1 MRKDDKSDIKQGSII
16 GPGTHI
22 DGQVFF
28 SGKLTVEGS
37 VHGSI
42 SALPDQAASL
52 VISENARID
61 GAVRVTH
68 LVVDGVINGQ
78 VTSDQAIEFRPS
90 ARVTG
95 DVTYKR
101 MELQRG
107 AIVEGGLTHRSTE
120 KL

>member
-1 MRKDDKSDIKQGSII
+1 MRKDDKSDIKQGSLI
-16 GPGTHI
+16 GRGTHI

-37 VHGSI
+37 VQGSI
-42 SALPDQAASL
+42 CALTDQAATL
-52 VISENARID
+52 VISDQARID
-61 GAVRVTH
+61 GEVRVAH
-68 LVVDGVINGQ
+68 LVVDGTINGP

-95 DVTYKR
+95 DVVYKR

-107 AIVEGGLTHRSTE
+107 SIVEGRLTHRSTE
-120 KL
+120 